1 MGDIRSYFTVFIKN
15 EEAFYIFEF
24 GCENE
29 KYQEYRYNFIDWAK
43 TIVVK

>member
-15 EEAFYIFEF
+15 EEAFYIFKF